1 MNDTTPYP
9 TDAANP
15 ADPTNPTGATE
26 PIRPTIQTEQGAPS
40 TSDPDTDDP
49 ARWFQADA
57 APTAPLQPAVAKR
70 KRLPARFGTIFWGVL
85 LLAFAGFMIVN
96 SIVPVV
102 QDPVTW
108 LIGGLIAAGAVLVI
122 AGIAAAVRRTG

>member
-1 MNDTTPYP
+1 MNDTTPVDP
-9 TDAANP
+9 AAS
-15 ADPTNPTGATE
+15 TNPTGETK
-26 PIRPTIQTEQGAPS
+26 PINPTDAP
-40 TSDPDTDDP
+40 
-49 ARWFQADA
+49 QA
-57 APTAPLQPAVAKR
+57 TAPLPAAEP

-85 LLAFAGFMIVN
+85 LLTFAGFMIVN
-96 SIVPVV
+96 SVVPVV